1 MDKIQKKKKK
11 DPATLVSGNNFH
23 PWEGTDLASV
33 CVVANVVLTGALLS
47 PAIPIWTSRP
57 PRTCQI
63 QAHLSSGSTNY
74 MPGSFTHSDN
84 KHSDNKNKTVTPP
97 GPQFSSSNS
106 FAKPPR
112 SCPGNPPPP
121 YPPPRNSPPPY
132 SPPAPLPSTSHE
144 LTQSRPRL
152 LSQPALHCAWLVF
165 GHLYASH
172 V

>member
-1 MDKIQKKKKK
+1 MFLKTLNFTYFLKQEDVYGQNSKKKKK

-112 SCPGNPPPP
+112 SRPGNPPPP
-121 YPPPRNSPPPY
+121 YPPPGTRPHPTHPLPPSPPRAMS
-132 SPPAPLPSTSHE
+132 SPSHGPG
-144 LTQSRPRL
+144 S
-152 LSQPALHCAWLVF
+152 
-165 GHLYASH
+165 
-172 V
+172 